1 MDLGVEEFRILDS
14 SDFSFLRTCRLE
26 PWIAELS
33 LVSDLLPLRIPI
45 SMGLIKSHL
54 LNFIE
59 WRYGIVACCRQM
71 DMISTWQDLQLR
83 HGTVDAC
90 LLLTVALLK
99 LMPDPPQSI

>member
-33 LVSDLLPLRIPI
+33 LVS
-45 SMGLIKSHL
+45 HL
-54 LNFIE
+54 LNFRE
-59 WRYGIVACCRQM
+59 LRYGIVACCRQM

-99 LMPDPPQSI
+99 LMPDPPQSISFPEGSID